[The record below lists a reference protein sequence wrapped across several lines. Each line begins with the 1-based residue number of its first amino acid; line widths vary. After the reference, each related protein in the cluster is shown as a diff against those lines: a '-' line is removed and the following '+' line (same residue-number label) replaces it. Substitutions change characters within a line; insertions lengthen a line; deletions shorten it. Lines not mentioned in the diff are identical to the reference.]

1 MLGANPPSSIQAL
14 DSFKTIHLH
23 PAAGAAAAPI
33 SASHIIATPELLRK
47 KPLLAKLAPQTASSS
62 HKLPAPVNSDDSL
75 TAPEDDEA
83 GAGAGAAG
91 VERLGESFPPTLDT
105 AAATRASARSS
116 HGVSFAEDGDPGA
129 GRRKA
134 SSIKPVNPAVE
145 QGKLRRASRKS
156 IKWAPEDAL
165 VSEVA
170 VKQTHHQIV
179 AAEMERQQRRKSL
192 FGCCFGAPPLAKP
205 QSQQPHQEY
214 YV

>member
-1 MLGANPPSSIQAL
+1 MLGVNPPSSIQAL

-23 PAAGAAAAPI
+23 PATGAAAAPVAGPI
-33 SASHIIATPELLRK
+33 SPNHIIATPELLRK
-47 KPLLAKLAPQTASSS
+47 KPLLAKLASQAAAN
-62 HKLPAPVNSDDSL
+62 KLPTPANSDESL
-75 TAPEDDEA
+75 TALEDEVEG
-83 GAGAGAAG
+83 GAM
-91 VERLGESFPPTLDT
+91 VERLGESLPPTIE
-105 AAATRASARSS
+105 ATRTPARSS
-116 HGVSFAEDGDPGA
+116 HGVSFAEDVDSSSLGG

-156 IKWAPEDAL
+156 IKWAPEEAL

-179 AAEMERQQRRKSL
+179 AAEIERQERRKSL
-192 FGCCFGAPPLAKP
+192 FSCCFGKPTSSSKP
-205 QSQQPHQEY
+205 QQQQHQEY